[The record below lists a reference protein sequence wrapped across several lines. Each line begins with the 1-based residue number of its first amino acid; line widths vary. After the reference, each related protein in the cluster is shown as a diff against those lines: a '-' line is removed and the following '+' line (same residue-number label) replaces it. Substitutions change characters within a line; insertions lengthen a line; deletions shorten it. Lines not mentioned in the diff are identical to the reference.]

1 MYPTLKI
8 LIITLL
14 ILLKFSSSKK
24 KITDE
29 EFPDE
34 NECEKVGS
42 MLLHHILTKD
52 PLPEQYKDVHKILK
66 YSGTGL
72 NDLGDYY
79 GCSNLNYTRYYI
91 LELNLGFI
99 SQSIGFCYFKQCNQ
113 TYFQNSIDKL
123 IKRLNS
129 SGTFPIQKNALKV
142 FNPDDR
148 LTEVRNDMKVGYII
162 TCVILFS
169 LTAFCFC
176 VTVANRYKKLT
187 QFSMFNLE
195 KNAKAIFTVRSQN
208 KTLDHLRVFDGI
220 RLFAALW
227 ICFGHLVVFPAA
239 FTRNIIGLIAYAKK
253 WYFAFLV
260 GAYYAVDIFFFLSGF
275 LFYFYCQDSFNKK
288 INKVKTI
295 LAALLNRYLRLL
307 PYMLFTVFAMTYFLP
322 YLTHG
327 PEYFKVNSFNNGC
340 TKNFWIHFLYINN
353 LNLKYED
360 GCAPQTWYLGC
371 DMQFFVVSILIVFI
385 FNNSNLWRQ
394 ICFAFLM
401 IGSIVLQMYKYIKYK
416 YPYND
421 FLGQVGGSGGG
432 GRNRNRNQ
440 ERNSDD
446 EGTDARGQNFY
457 TTPYA
462 RIGPYIL
469 GIYFSMIF
477 MESPLYKREYKKK
490 NVNKEKVNNEN
501 DKDKEKDKEVV
512 DSLLKNESGNENK
525 KYDLIEENKDVKLK
539 IDDEIKEKKEN
550 ELIIKNEENE
560 KKEEN
565 KENVEEEKPSIIYRM
580 NVYLEKNNLACYIL
594 LIVGLFFFNFA
605 FWTCTISSHY
615 KLSVF
620 MAAFMNTFNKL
631 FFILGMAI
639 ILHLTFLDK
648 FTFIKKFLS
657 FKIMS
662 TVSRGT
668 YGIYMIHMYFIF
680 LFVCSYGNFYY
691 LKFLDYAVFIVGI
704 FVFTWGVSFVIGLI
718 IESPVIGLSKL
729 FVKKRK

>member
-1 MYPTLKI
+1 MYPSFKI
-8 LIITLL
+8 FLITLI
-14 ILLKFSSSKK
+14 ILLKISSSKK

-29 EFPDE
+29 EFPEED
-34 NECEKVGS
+34 ECEKVGS
-42 MLLHHILTKD
+42 MLLHHIITNE
-52 PLPEQYKDVHKILK
+52 PLPEQYKDAHKLLK

-79 GCSNLNYTRYYI
+79 GCVALNYTRYYI
-91 LELNLGFI
+91 LELSLGFI
-99 SQSIGFCYFKQCNQ
+99 GQSVGFCYFKQCNQ
-113 TYFQNSIDKL
+113 SYFQNSINKL

-129 SGTFPIQKNALKV
+129 SGTLPLPITNNTIQVYNPEDKLKG
-142 FNPDDR
+142 
-148 LTEVRNDMKVGYII
+148 VRDDMKVGTIVTCII
-162 TCVILFS
+162 LLS
-169 LTAFCFC
+169 LTGFCFY
-176 VTVANRYKKLT
+176 VTVANRYKKLQ

-227 ICFGHLVVFPAA
+227 ICFGHLVVFPMA
-239 FTRNIIGLIAYAKK
+239 FTRNIIALISYAKK
-253 WYFAFLV
+253 WYFTFLV

-288 INKVKTI
+288 INKFKTI
-295 LAALLNRYLRLL
+295 FAAFLNRYLRLL
-307 PYMLFTVFAMTYFLP
+307 PYMLFTVFAITYILP
-322 YLTHG
+322 YLAAG

-340 TKNFWIHFLYINN
+340 RKNFWIHFLYINN

-421 FLGQVGGSGGG
+421 FLGGVGGSGGG
-432 GRNRNRNQ
+432 GGDRNRNRNRNQ
-440 ERNSDD
+440 DRNSSDD
-446 EGTDARGQNFY
+446 DKGDARGQNFY

-477 MESPLYKREYKKK
+477 METPLYKREYKKK
-490 NVNKEKVNNEN
+490 KVTN
-501 DKDKEKDKEVV
+501 DKKNIEKEKEKDKEVV
-512 DSLLKNESGNENK
+512 DSLIKNESDNENK

-539 IDDEIKEKKEN
+539 IDDEIKEKDDNENIIKKEEKKEN
-550 ELIIKNEENE
+550 EE
-560 KKEEN
+560 
-565 KENVEEEKPSIIYRM
+565 EEEKPSIIYRM
-580 NVYLEKNNLACYIL
+580 NVYLENNNLVCFIL
-594 LIVGLFFFNFA
+594 LLVGLILLNFA
-605 FWTCTISSHY
+605 FWTCTISAHY

-639 ILHLTFLDK
+639 VLHLTFLDK
-648 FTFIKKFLS
+648 FSFIKKFLS

-691 LKFLDYAVFIVGI
+691 LKFLDYSVFIVGI
-704 FVFTWGVSFVIGLI
+704 FVFTWAVSFVIGLI